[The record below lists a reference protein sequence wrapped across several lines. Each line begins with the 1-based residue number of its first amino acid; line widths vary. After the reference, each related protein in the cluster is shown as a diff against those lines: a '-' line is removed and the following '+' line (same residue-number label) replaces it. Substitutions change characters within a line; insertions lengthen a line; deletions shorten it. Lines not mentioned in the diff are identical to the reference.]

1 MSRPQQIEQDFDDQG
16 GSKLAEDSNAVAVW
30 SGREEGGG
38 DGSCQFMH
46 VQQRNIGPFW
56 GRAHSVVLIA

>member
-16 GSKLAEDSNAVAVW
+16 GSKLAEDRMPLPYGV
-30 SGREEGGG
+30 GGKREEGTE
-38 DGSCQFMH
+38 SCQFMH

-56 GRAHSVVLIA
+56 GRALASY